1 MASGRGKLSLRN
13 LSTMRS
19 QTLCSSQVEEMEKVR
34 SHTAETHNKGDNCT
48 ILLNSDFNVPDKDWE
63 IPVLKPGCHHK
74 DMCDRLIEI
83 TSEHHLEQIQREPTR
98 LNNILDLLFTN
109 KSVLV
114 KEVSIMPGLSDHST
128 VLVDTY
134 LNIKH
139 NIKLLRKS
147 TNGHVLTG
155 TRWEKRWEWV
165 FREQYFN
172 TAPTQSVYQ
181 KSLRHLLSTL
191 VSKHVPQKV
200 SSSRRNISG
209 WCYPYTEYA
218 GRSRGHT
225 TKPRRSAHHIAGGN
239 FAHTNDAP
247 QQLLGQQEWTT

>member
-1 MASGRGKLSLRN
+1 MNVNGIRKRKAELEEFINYAKPDLMLITEMKIDKRIQSSEFLPEDYIGNIWKDRTAHGGGVVIATRRGLDIAGLEVCGNTSESVWAKIMKDHPPIIAGCYYRRG
-13 LSTMRS
+13 TE
-19 QTLCSSQVEEMEKVR
+19 SSVLQVEEMEKVR

-48 ILLNSDFNVPDKDWE
+48 ILLSSDFNVPDKDWE
-63 IPVLKPGCHHK
+63 IPILNPGCHHK

-109 KSVLV
+109 KSALF

-147 TNGHVLTG
+147 TNGHALTG
-155 TRWEKRWEWV
+155 TR
-165 FREQYFN
+165 
-172 TAPTQSVYQ
+172 
-181 KSLRHLLSTL
+181 
-191 VSKHVPQKV
+191 
-200 SSSRRNISG
+200 
-209 WCYPYTEYA
+209 
-218 GRSRGHT
+218 
-225 TKPRRSAHHIAGGN
+225 
-239 FAHTNDAP
+239 
-247 QQLLGQQEWTT
+247 